1 MKREITPEMYN
12 YNKYPGPKF
21 ERLMDQVRSE
31 DIALTLV
38 DNYKEAFDL
47 TAFEQ
52 RFTTYMLKFDY
63 IVGDWGNEQLRLKGF
78 YKDDNTQDTA
88 LKISRL
94 EDYLLEFCNYGCA
107 YFVLENPNPKEPEV
121 DAEELRTSRQQDKG
135 RRRRRRP
142 RQNQNQERN
151 VDNQA
156 QQASKRSEPRRQT
169 KPSNRVTEKVSEQS
183 SENPKR
189 NRKRNNR
196 PKTEKRHFDIK
207 NDKSSSP
214 KQKSTPTTK
223 KEVSSGKRDFVIRQK

>member
-31 DIALTLV
+31 EIALTLV

-47 TAFEQ
+47 RAFEQ
-52 RFTTYMLKFDY
+52 RFTAYMLKFDY

-78 YKDDNTQDTA
+78 YKDENTEEIA

-107 YFVLENPNPKEPEV
+107 YFVLENPNPQEPEIE
-121 DAEELRTSRQQDKG
+121 AEEMRSSRQQERG

-151 VDNQA
+151 VDNQT
-156 QQASKRSEPRRQT
+156 QQASKRSEPRYHSKSSDKVPEQAA
-169 KPSNRVTEKVSEQS
+169 EK
-183 SENPKR
+183 PKR

-196 PKTEKRHFDIK
+196 SKTEKRHFGIK
-207 NDKSSSP
+207 DNKLSSP
-214 KQKSTPTTK
+214 QTEPSPVVK
-223 KEVSSGKRDFVIRQK
+223 KEVISGKRDFIIRQK